1 MAVSKLVQLPC
12 LCASVRRAAR
22 TLTSLYDEALRKHGM
37 TITQFTILQALQLA
51 GPVAQGQLG
60 EILAID
66 STTLTRSLRPLV
78 KNGWIGRFPGTDRR
92 AWSLSLAKQGKL
104 AYETALPDWE
114 ATQRALRKKLGPGAW
129 LDTFHSSDKLTTAA
143 QSIGGNK

>member
-1 MAVSKLVQLPC
+1 MTDDRILDAHGL
-12 LCASVRRAAR
+12 
-22 TLTSLYDEALRKHGM
+22 TLSFGAIPALRD
-37 TITQFTILQALQLA
+37 
-51 GPVAQGQLG
+51 VAMELYLG

-78 KNGWIGRFPGTDRR
+78 KNGWIGRVPGTDRR
-92 AWSLSLAKQGKL
+92 AWSLSLSKQGKL